1 MRLSPKVGYEIEIQD
16 LPEQKVRGRFSVTTA
31 YLRSSFTLKIEIW
44 SNIEINQTFDQIHKF
59 TNVSAIVHMYFL
71 YKLCSCF

>member
-1 MRLSPKVGYEIEIQD
+1 MRLSSKVGYEIEIQD

-44 SNIEINQTFDQIHKF
+44 SNIEINQTFDQIH
-59 TNVSAIVHMYFL
+59 
-71 YKLCSCF
+71 